1 MFANIADF
9 KHLTQELD
17 PLPVEALLVVVVV
30 HGLLI
35 HSVPL
40 ILNIVQYRVFGNNH
54 FEWYSS
60 SSLLNTW

>member
-1 MFANIADF
+1 MFAKIADF

-35 HSVPL
+35 HRVPL
-40 ILNIVQYRVFGNNH
+40 ILKIVKYRVFGNNP
-54 FEWYSS
+54 
-60 SSLLNTW
+60 